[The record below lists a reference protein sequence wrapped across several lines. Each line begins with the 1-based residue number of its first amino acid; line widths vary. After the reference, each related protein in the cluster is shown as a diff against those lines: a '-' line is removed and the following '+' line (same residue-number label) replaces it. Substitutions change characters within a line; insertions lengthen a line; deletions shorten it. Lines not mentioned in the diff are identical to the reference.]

1 MGACF
6 DRILSPV
13 LALMVAFLFFVPT
26 PVPRFCCLFVSSRV
40 MFCRFFVVSACPCY
54 VGRDEVVHG
63 VLQHRGDRDHAGN
76 AALRGLVPVLRLGA
90 TGAGKGAL
98 YLYHLTTVLSTT
110 YISKTCPYVST
121 PYIFKTYPYVST
133 TYISKTYPRASATCT
148 IHKVSKTYPTKVSVN
163 IRYPMDRRRIHTCL
177 QRIQERIRD
186 VFICKTKRCLRRI
199 HNVSTT
205 YPRRIHVCPQRTQ
218 KVSKTYPRARS
229 IHMCDVSTTY

>member
-1 MGACF
+1 
-6 DRILSPV
+6 
-13 LALMVAFLFFVPT
+13 
-26 PVPRFCCLFVSSRV
+26 
-40 MFCRFFVVSACPCY
+40 MFCPFFVVSACPCY

-148 IHKVSKTYPTKVSVN
+148 IHKVSKTC
-163 IRYPMDRRRIHTCL
+163 IQQRYLLTQGI
-177 QRIQERIRD
+177 QRGP
-186 VFICKTKRCLRRI
+186 KTDP
-199 HNVSTT
+199 HVSTT
-205 YPRRIHVCPQRTQ
+205 YPRMYPRRIHV
-218 KVSKTYPRARS
+218 
-229 IHMCDVSTTY
+229 